1 MGTNSNEVS
10 QSNGTANLTDP
21 IKKISQLNDK
31 INERIQSIMR
41 NYGNWW

>member
-1 MGTNSNEVS
+1 MGANSYEVS
-10 QSNGTANLTDP
+10 QGNGTMNVTDP

-41 NYGNWW
+41 NYGN